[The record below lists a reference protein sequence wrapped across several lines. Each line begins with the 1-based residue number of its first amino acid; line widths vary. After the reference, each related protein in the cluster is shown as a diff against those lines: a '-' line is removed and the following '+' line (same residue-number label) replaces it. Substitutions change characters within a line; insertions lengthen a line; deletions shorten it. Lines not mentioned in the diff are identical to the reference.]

1 MAWSE
6 PLPSGRYR
14 GCYRVQV
21 LVDGKPTWK
30 TLTVT
35 GEDKRGYTQPAQAK
49 REAAVK
55 EAEARNPRAKHPDG
69 GKIPWGDW
77 VDLWWPTR
85 KVAGSTARADKS
97 KLEKHLRPRWGGV
110 PLEGITRTDVQAWV
124 DELDAT
130 DMSASTIHKVFR
142 ILSSS
147 MKAAALCEPRRLDTS
162 PCVSIKLPTIP
173 PADERFLE
181 RDEFADLVE
190 MTPDPRSVLI
200 CHLLVGTGM
209 RWGEMVALHRRRV
222 NFREKRVDIVEA
234 YDAEEDAIRAYPKGK
249 KKRSVPIT
257 DDLAERLRVW
267 LDERPAPVKCG
278 TRHLKGSSVCSS
290 GLVVADD
297 EGGVVDYFDFEKY
310 VWRVTVS
317 LAQLGKV
324 TIHDL
329 RHTYASWLIQAGVR
343 IEVVSELLGH
353 ASLGTTQRYAHL
365 ANTQWDQIRAV
376 LSGVDLVNADRQ
388 RWVREALRKLA
399 ETAPEDM
406 AAVYA
411 ELTGEPLTDTAPSLP
426 LRGESTTDAKIITL
440 ADHARSG
447 A

>member
-14 GCYRVQV
+14 GCYRAQV
-21 LVDGKPTWK
+21 LVDGKLTWR

-35 GEDKRGYTQPAQAK
+35 GEDKKGYTQPAQAK
-49 REAAVK
+49 REAAIK
-55 EAEARNPRAKHPDG
+55 EVEARNPRARRPDG
-69 GKIPWGDW
+69 GRITCGDW
-77 VDLWWPTR
+77 IDLWWPTR
-85 KVAGSTARADKS
+85 KVAASTAKADRS
-97 KLEKHLRPRWGGV
+97 KLETHIRPRWGDV
-110 PLEGITRTDVQAWV
+110 AIEDVFRADVQDWV
-124 DELDAT
+124 DELDGME
-130 DMSASTIHKVFR
+130 MSASTIHKVFR
-142 ILSSS
+142 IFSGA
-147 MKAAALCEPRRLDTS
+147 MKAATLSEPRRLDTS

-181 RDEFADLVE
+181 RDEFVDLAA
-190 MTPDPRSVLI
+190 MMPDPQAVLI

-222 NFREKRVDIVEA
+222 NLREQRIDVVEA
-234 YDAEEDAIRAYPKGK
+234 YDGEEGAIRAYPKGK

-257 DDLAERLRVW
+257 DELTERLRVW
-267 LDERPAPVKCG
+267 LDEQPASVKCG
-278 TRHLKGSSVCSS
+278 TRHLKGSTCSS
-290 GLVVADD
+290 GLVVAD
-297 EGGVVDYFDFEKY
+297 EQGRVVDYYHFEQY
-310 VWRVTVS
+310 VWRVAVF
-317 LAQLGKV
+317 LAKVGKV

-329 RHTYASWLIQAGVR
+329 RHTYSSWLVQAGVR

-376 LSGVDLVNADRQ
+376 LSGVDLAKADRQ

-399 ETAPEDM
+399 ETAAEDLP
-406 AAVYA
+406 AVYA
-411 ELTGEPLTDTAPSLP
+411 ELTGEPLTDAAPSLP